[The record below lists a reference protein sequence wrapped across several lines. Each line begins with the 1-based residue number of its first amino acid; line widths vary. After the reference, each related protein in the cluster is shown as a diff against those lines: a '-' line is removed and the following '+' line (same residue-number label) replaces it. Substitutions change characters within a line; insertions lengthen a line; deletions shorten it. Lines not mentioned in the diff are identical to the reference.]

1 VADTGG
7 GHRVLALDELLAA
20 IHFRRAS
27 GAKVALANGL
37 FDILHVG
44 HLRYLEAARREA
56 DILIVAV
63 NGDACAARLKGP
75 GRPIVPA
82 IERAELLAGFACVDY
97 VTIFDDD
104 TATRVILA
112 VKPDVHC
119 KGTDYTAESVP
130 ERDAVAS
137 YGGRVAIVGDP
148 KSHATRDLIE
158 VIRGGAP

>member
-1 VADTGG
+1 MADAGG
-7 GHRVLALDELLAA
+7 RHRVLALDDLLAA

-44 HLRYLEAARREA
+44 HLRYLEAACREA
-56 DILIVAV
+56 DILVVAV
-63 NGDACAARLKGP
+63 NGDASAARLKGP

-82 IERAELLAGFACVDY
+82 VERAEILAGFGCVDY

-104 TATRVILA
+104 TVSRVILA
-112 VKPDVHC
+112 LRPEVHC
-119 KGTDYTAESVP
+119 KGTDYTLETVP

-148 KSHATRDLIE
+148 KAHATRDLIE
-158 VIRGGAP
+158 VIRGGKT